1 MDSKQEKLDDNGF
14 PEFEPV
20 RFYDAPAT
28 LLTQLMDGETSVGRA
43 VRTMISSESLSPG
56 ERDSYAQ
63 RIKKSYGGNKVLDGV
78 VDIATNPLFW
88 LLVMTSPIG
97 RAEFA
102 ASGGKLFKGVG
113 EMRLGNRTQKAAAKI
128 MDMMRTWK
136 LQGLM
141 GMNETGAPTQLQQV
155 MASRKHVL
163 KTQEAKFI
171 GLQRAAYE
179 REAAKLG
186 LKDLD
191 FTRYAEGSQEREM
204 AEKLSGLLHM
214 DLNGS
219 LTPRQEA
226 YRSYDFQRA
235 GKYDVTNLVTGEVTK
250 NEYRLISPEE
260 YKRLKTPL
268 LKKDQAQGF
277 DMKGNAE
284 TRVFS
289 GDLDEIKVARDADS
303 FNELRNVFPKE
314 FHSDIIYV
322 SPQDTIQNRLNI
334 SLLDEETARTW
345 LKKNN
350 FNDEVFFNYTKSV
363 KGLLQDL
370 KRKMF
375 YKTDVNH
382 NVVLDAA
389 GKPELDVDKMIRIW
403 TAKQKGIS
411 AEGYKTIDAFV
422 LDNLGATEVIDQLL
436 PGWVKQELRKG
447 SNLVLPKDVHK
458 LIKDTLG
465 PQLDTP
471 YMPRNISTILRI
483 DARGELVSLGAN
495 HSNNLMRGIVKDKD
509 LSVPS
514 SYLPRRGEGLTYD
527 PNSLKA
533 LQSIVHEVHGA
544 GALPTISINEIAPA
558 GFTTS
563 SEGFAIETG
572 MDLAKY
578 ISDIEKRLYKSA
590 AKSQTHVSSLDGELG
605 LRMHVADSH
614 QAISMHSLPISES
627 TRKYV
632 LDSLN
637 FKPFELKEGTKIRGA
652 PDDDI
657 YDLLQYQ
664 GVNMDFPIGLT
675 DLEKMTA
682 RRTAQGKYTAPEILT
697 ENKYARAFRE
707 DYAEAEAELERLG
720 YNPEEVHHLPAVERD
735 EMLKL
740 VGKRDGAKNKLD
752 MIGNIENRPDVALL
766 NPLDKT
772 QLSMTDAITVVMGRE
787 NPETVDYFMNGILP
801 HTWGAANPAQTM
813 HIAHAQNARSLSKKF
828 AESTAGTWIEKNGG
842 SLGKSI
848 VENARIYGNLS
859 GYGGMDV
866 ARAQGGVAGY
876 LYATHLGF
884 NVASAT
890 WNLMQPLQWAS
901 SWMGFNQ
908 ILHGYGQA
916 FKQIGSYMK
925 ERVKYGTRIDPQLQR
940 ELWNKHIRLSNYKGR
955 DLLGMDSDVISSMD
969 SALLSK
975 PSTGKSS
982 LAHHLLVEMPLKM
995 FQMAERINRITVAEG
1010 SLKFLGDMSKVGK
1023 LGERGVPIAAEE
1035 VLDFTQLMQS
1045 MVNFSSNPAT
1055 QLRIFQDGALS
1066 NRFVRMFLQYPLRS
1080 ISNILTSA
1088 QIGEGTRKFG
1098 FQKFGGPS
1106 VNMSAPLADLIR
1118 ISGIGAVT
1126 YEIGKNA
1133 FGIDTSG
1140 GLGLSA
1146 IQQFPANMYDK
1157 GWIPTPPIIDIP
1169 MKLVHSIATSDMD
1182 ELRETAFRLV
1192 PGGISIQKMLGALP
1206 DVSISHP
1213 GFLQSQY
1220 ADWKNMNSEGNVPVY
1235 KSDGTLQSFESPLS
1249 LILRGVGADFKKL
1262 KSPQEASKFLMAN
1275 RQEII
1280 ALKRNYKDAILG
1292 NNYSGAAA
1300 IENEYKTRFGVSM
1313 TVKNSEW
1320 DNAIKL
1326 REVGLSER
1334 LVDTL
1339 PSDVRNQYQES
1350 LGGQFQQM
1358 GLDEGGL
1365 QSADTAKQRA
1375 SVRNF
1380 SSGLVRPEPPT
1391 EGDGGG

>member
-43 VRTMISSESLSPG
+43 IRTMISSESLSPR

-63 RIKKSYGGNKVLDGV
+63 RIKKSYGGNKVLDTV
-78 VDIATNPLFW
+78 VDVATNPLFW

-163 KTQEAKFI
+163 QTQEAKFI

-191 FTRYAEGSQEREM
+191 FTRYAEGSHEREV

-214 DLNGS
+214 ELNGS
-219 LTPRQEA
+219 LTARQEA

-235 GKYDVTNLVTGEVTK
+235 GKYDVTNLVTGEVT

-260 YKRLKTPL
+260 YKRLKTPE

-277 DMKGNAE
+277 NMKGDAE

-314 FHSDIIYV
+314 FHSEINYV

-544 GALPTISINEIAPA
+544 GALPTISVGEIAPA
-558 GFTTS
+558 GFTAS
-563 SEGFAIETG
+563 GVETG

-605 LRMHVADSH
+605 LRMHIADSH

-627 TRKYV
+627 TKKYV

-697 ENKYARAFRE
+697 ENQYARAFRE
-707 DYAEAEAELERLG
+707 DYAEAEAELQRLG
-720 YNPEEVHHLPAVERD
+720 YNPEEVYYLPDVERD
-735 EMLKL
+735 QMLKL
-740 VGKRDGAKNKLD
+740 VAKRDGAKKKLD
-752 MIGNIENRPDVALL
+752 MIGSIENRPDVALL

-772 QLSMTDAITVVMGRE
+772 QLSMSDAITVVMGRE

-848 VENARIYGNLS
+848 VQNARIYGNLS

-908 ILHGYGQA
+908 ILHGYGEA

-925 ERVKYGTRIDPQLQR
+925 ERVKYGTRIEPELQR
-940 ELWNKHIRLSNYKGR
+940 KLWNKHIRLSNYKGR

-1010 SLKFLGDMSKVGK
+1010 SLKFLGDMGKVGK
-1023 LGERGVPIAAEE
+1023 LGEKGVAIAADE

-1098 FQKFGGPS
+1098 LQKFGGPS
-1106 VNMSAPLADLIR
+1106 VDMSAPLADLIR

-1146 IQQFPANMYDK
+1146 IQQFPSNMYDK

-1206 DVSISHP
+1206 DVSTSHP

-1235 KSDGTLQSFESPLS
+1235 KSDGSLQSFESPLS
-1249 LILRGVGADFKKL
+1249 LVLRGVGADFKRL

-1292 NNYSGAAA
+1292 NNFSGAAA
-1300 IENEYKTRFGVSM
+1300 IENEYKKRFGVSM

-1320 DNAIKL
+1320 DNAIKM

-1339 PSDVRNQYQES
+1339 PSDVRGQFQQS
-1350 LGGQFQQM
+1350 LGGQYQQM
-1358 GLDEGGL
+1358 GLEEGGL